1 MNNYTKKIVSI
12 HAHPDDTEAFCSG
25 ALTLLKSKGYDIT
38 IVSMTAGGMGGINL
52 TEKETISLRINEAEK
67 AAQYLGAKYICL
79 EQRDGFL
86 YDSEK
91 IRLKTIDLIR
101 REKTGIIFTHLPFDY
116 HIDHRITS
124 QIVEVASMLSTL
136 PNVPC
141 SEPPLEITPL
151 LYHTSPLELRDPLG
165 KKITSPHFFV
175 DITEIIDKKMEM
187 LSYHQTQ
194 IELMN
199 VMFKMDNFFDEMKK
213 YSQDLGKLAKVAYA
227 ECFWQHMGK
236 GFQKDPIIQEALK
249 PFIING

>member
-1 MNNYTKKIVSI
+1 MNNYPKKIVSI

-101 REKTGIIFTHLPFDY
+101 REKTGIVFTHLPFDY

-124 QIVEVASMLSTL
+124 QIVEIASMLSTL
-136 PNVPC
+136 PNIPS
-141 SEPPLEITPL
+141 SETPLEITPL
-151 LYHTSPLELRDPLG
+151 LYHTSPLELTDPLG

-175 DITEIIDKKMEM
+175 DITEVIEKKMEM

-194 IELMN
+194 IKLMN
-199 VMFKMDNFFDEMKK
+199 VMFKIDDFFDEMKK
-213 YSQDLGKLAKVAYA
+213 YSQDLGKFAKVSYA

-249 PFIING
+249 PFIVNG